1 MEHIV
6 LSNSTKHLS
15 ANNILLESKDWF
27 RKKLFGVAQ
36 LISSGMHS
44 IYSMHNIY
52 GIYSADID
60 TIFVEVFT
68 F

>member
-6 LSNSTKHLS
+6 FSHITKHLS
-15 ANNILLESKDWF
+15 ANNNLLESKDWL
-27 RKKLFGVAQ
+27 RKKLLSVAQ

-44 IYSMHNIY
+44 IYSMHSIY
-52 GIYSADID
+52 GIYSADIA

>member
-6 LSNSTKHLS
+6 LSHITKHLS

-27 RKKLFGVAQ
+27 RKKLLSVAQ
-36 LISSGMHS
+36 LISSCMHS
-44 IYSMHNIY
+44 IYSMHIMY
-52 GIYSADID
+52 GKYSADIT